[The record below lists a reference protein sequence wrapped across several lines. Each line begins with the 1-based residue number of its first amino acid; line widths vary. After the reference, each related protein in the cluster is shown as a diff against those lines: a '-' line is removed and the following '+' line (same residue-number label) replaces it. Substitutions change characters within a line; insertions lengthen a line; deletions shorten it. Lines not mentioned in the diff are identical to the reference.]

1 MTRRRHGWQRP
12 FHSLQIVGAVIFSVL
27 VGSFYVFL
35 GFFLGNRIAIITL
48 LSVFSFVVGSVI
60 VLFVRCTA
68 IDPTDKTS
76 AKKKRRGAKSKGVL
90 MKLRVKVVLS
100 QVVVRFFR
108 RLERKIL
115 RNFIRRTYLDP
126 WKSSVQLE
134 PLLPFP
140 LVMKDD
146 AVTPDPKEEEDDI
159 SYCSLCDLEV
169 KRSSK
174 HCRTCNRCVEGFDH
188 HCSWLNNCV
197 GKRNYTTF
205 ILLMV
210 FVLLMLMIEG
220 GTAVSVFVRCFVDKK
235 GIETELKRR
244 LHVEFPRWV
253 LATISVMLVLLTA
266 YGSAAMGQ
274 LFLFHVVLIRK
285 GMRSYDYILAMR
297 EENQFTEV
305 DPFDEL
311 DSSSD
316 ESSDFDSPERPTQT
330 LISKFMCRKT
340 NENHQKRLSIKV
352 EGDGRSPSSTLTNK
366 KPGFHVTINPWKL
379 ITLSSEKA
387 LQAAEKARE
396 RLRKTK
402 PVSEFGE
409 DSLKPLPLET
419 KFGLLLDP
427 DNNNTVLQPSIPAA
441 VKLHVSP
448 GKFSSPRR
456 RFSGSSSS
464 TTVPSPKQKYR
475 SNFDLKLTEVS
486 KELESYISRQVLCS
500 VIKQDGSEAS
510 PR

>member
-12 FHSLQIVGAVIFSVL
+12 LHPLQIVGAVIYSVL
-27 VGSFYVFL
+27 VAAFYVFL
-35 GFFLGNRIAIITL
+35 GFFLGNRIAVIVL
-48 LSVFSFVVGSVI
+48 LSVFSSVAVSVI

-76 AKKKRRGAKSKGVL
+76 AKKKRKDKSKGVL

-115 RNFIRRTYLDP
+115 RNFLRRTYLDP

-146 AVTPDPKEEEDDI
+146 DSVTPDPKEEDDI

-188 HCSWLNNCV
+188 HCRWLNNCV
-197 GKRNYTTF
+197 GKKNYTTF

-210 FVLLMLMIEG
+210 FVLLMLIIEG
-220 GTAVSVFVRCFVDKK
+220 GTALAVFVRCFVDRK
-235 GIETELKRR
+235 GMEMELKRR
-244 LHVEFPRWV
+244 LYVEFPQWA
-253 LATISVMLVLLTA
+253 LATISIILVLFTA

-285 GMRSYDYILAMR
+285 GMRTYDYILAMK

-316 ESSDFDSPERPTQT
+316 ESSDFDSPERLRPTF
-330 LISKFMCRKT
+330 ISKFMCRKA
-340 NENHQKRLSIKV
+340 NENQQRLSIKI
-352 EGDGRSPSSTLTNK
+352 EGDERSPSSTLINK
-366 KPGFHVTINPWKL
+366 KLGL
-379 ITLSSEKA
+379 
-387 LQAAEKARE
+387 LQAAEKAKE

-402 PVSEFGE
+402 PVSGTEE
-409 DSLKPLPLET
+409 NSLKPLPLET

-427 DNNNTVLQPSIPAA
+427 DNNNTVLQPSTTAA
-441 VKLHVSP
+441 VKLQVSP
-448 GKFSSPRR
+448 GRFSSPRR

-464 TTVPSPKQKYR
+464 TVPSPKQKYR
-475 SNFDLKLTEVS
+475 TNFDLKLTEVS
-486 KELESYISRQVLCS
+486 RELESYISRQVLCS

>member
-12 FHSLQIVGAVIFSVL
+12 FHPLQIVGAVIYSVL
-27 VGSFYVFL
+27 VAAFYVFI
-35 GFFLGNRIAIITL
+35 GFFLGNRIAIITI
-48 LSVFSFVVGSVI
+48 LSVFSFVAASVI

-76 AKKKRRGAKSKGVL
+76 ARRKRRAKSNAVL
-90 MKLRVKVVLS
+90 MKLRFKVVLS

-115 RNFIRRTYLDP
+115 RKFIRRTYLDP
-126 WKSSVQLE
+126 WSSSVQLE
-134 PLLPFP
+134 PLLQFP

-146 AVTPDPKEEEDDI
+146 AVTPDPKEEDDI

-188 HCSWLNNCV
+188 HCRWLNNCV

-220 GTAVSVFVRCFVDKK
+220 GTAIAVFVRCFVDKK
-235 GIETELKRR
+235 GMETELKRR
-244 LHVEFPRWV
+244 LYVEFPRWA
-253 LATISVMLVLLTA
+253 LATISVILVLLTA

-274 LFLFHVVLIRK
+274 LFFFHVLLIRK
-285 GMRSYDYILAMR
+285 GMRTYDYILAMR
-297 EENQFTEV
+297 EENQFAEV
-305 DPFDEL
+305 DAFDEL

-316 ESSDFDSPERPTQT
+316 ESSDFDSPERPRQT
-330 LISKFMCRKT
+330 FISKFMCSKT
-340 NENHQKRLSIKV
+340 DENQHKRLSIKI
-352 EGDGRSPSSTLTNK
+352 EGEERSPSSTLINK
-366 KPGFHVTINPWKL
+366 KPGFHVSINPWKL

-396 RLRKTK
+396 RLRKPK
-402 PVSEFGE
+402 PVSETEE

-427 DNNNTVLQPSIPAA
+427 DSNNNTTVLRPSTSAA
-441 VKLHVSP
+441 VKLQVSP

-464 TTVPSPKQKYR
+464 AVPSPKQKYR

>member
-12 FHSLQIVGAVIFSVL
+12 FHPLQIVGAVIYSVL
-27 VGSFYVFL
+27 VSAFYVFL

-48 LSVFSFVVGSVI
+48 LSVFSFVAVSVI

-76 AKKKRRGAKSKGVL
+76 ARKKRRAKSKGVL
-90 MKLRVKVVLS
+90 MKLRFKVVLS

-140 LVMKDD
+140 LVLKDD
-146 AVTPDPKEEEDDI
+146 AVTPDPKEEDDI

-188 HCSWLNNCV
+188 HCRWLNNCV

-220 GTAVSVFVRCFVDKK
+220 GTAIAIFVRCFVDKK
-235 GIETELKRR
+235 GMESELKTR
-244 LHVEFPRWV
+244 LYVEFPRWA

-285 GMRSYDYILAMR
+285 GMRTYDYILAMR
-297 EENQFTEV
+297 EENQFAEE

-316 ESSDFDSPERPTQT
+316 ESSDFDSPERPIHTT
-330 LISKFMCRKT
+330 FISKFMCRKT
-340 NENHQKRLSIKV
+340 NENQRRLSIKI
-352 EGDGRSPSSTLTNK
+352 EGDGLSPSSTQINNK
-366 KPGFHVTINPWKL
+366 KPGFHVSINPWKL

-396 RLRKTK
+396 RLRRPK
-402 PVSEFGE
+402 PVSETEE

-427 DNNNTVLQPSIPAA
+427 DNLPPSTSAA
-441 VKLHVSP
+441 VKLQVSP

-464 TTVPSPKQKYR
+464 STVSVPSPKQKYR

>member
-12 FHSLQIVGAVIFSVL
+12 FHPLQIVGAVIYSIL
-27 VGSFYVFL
+27 VAAFYVFL
-35 GFFLGNRIAIITL
+35 GLFLGNRIAIIAL
-48 LSVFSFVVGSVI
+48 VSVFSFVAVSVI

-76 AKKKRRGAKSKGVL
+76 ARKRRRSKSKGVL
-90 MKLRVKVVLS
+90 MKLRFKVVLS
-100 QVVVRFFR
+100 QVLVRFFR

-140 LVMKDD
+140 LVMNDD
-146 AVTPDPKEEEDDI
+146 DDSVTPDPKEEEDDL

-188 HCSWLNNCV
+188 HCRWLNNCV

-210 FVLLMLMIEG
+210 FVLLMLIIEG
-220 GTAVSVFVRCFVDKK
+220 GTAIAVFVRCFVDKK
-235 GIETELKRR
+235 GMETELKTR
-244 LHVEFPRWV
+244 LYVEFPRWA

-274 LFLFHVVLIRK
+274 LFIFHIVLIRK
-285 GMRSYDYILAMR
+285 GMRTYDYILAMR
-297 EENQFTEV
+297 EENQITEA

-316 ESSDFDSPERPTQT
+316 ESSDFDSPERPRQT
-330 LISKFMCRKT
+330 IISRFMCRKT
-340 NENHQKRLSIKV
+340 NENQQRLSIKI
-352 EGDGRSPSSTLTNK
+352 EGDDGVAPSSTLINK
-366 KPGFHVTINPWKL
+366 KPGLHVSINPWKL

-387 LQAAEKARE
+387 LQAAEKAKE
-396 RLRKTK
+396 RLRKAK
-402 PVSEFGE
+402 PVEE
-409 DSLKPLPLET
+409 DSIKPLPLET
-419 KFGLLLDP
+419 KFGLMLDQE
-427 DNNNTVLQPSIPAA
+427 TVLLQPSTSAA
-441 VKLHVSP
+441 VKLQVSP
-448 GKFSSPRR
+448 GRFSSPRR
-456 RFSGSSSS
+456 RFSGGSSSS
-464 TTVPSPKQKYR
+464 SAAVPSPKQKYR

-486 KELESYISRQVLCS
+486 RELESYISRQVLCS

>member
-12 FHSLQIVGAVIFSVL
+12 LHPLQIVGAVIYSVL
-27 VGSFYVFL
+27 VAAFYVFL
-35 GFFLGNRIAIITL
+35 GFFLGNRIAVIAL
-48 LSVFSFVVGSVI
+48 LSVFSSVAVSVI

-76 AKKKRRGAKSKGVL
+76 AKKKRKDKSKGVL

-115 RNFIRRTYLDP
+115 RNFLRRTYLDP

-146 AVTPDPKEEEDDI
+146 DSVTPDPKEEDDI

-188 HCSWLNNCV
+188 HCRWLNNCV
-197 GKRNYTTF
+197 GKKNYTTF

-210 FVLLMLMIEG
+210 FVLLMLIIEG
-220 GTAVSVFVRCFVDKK
+220 GTALAVFVRCFVDKK
-235 GIETELKRR
+235 GMEMELKRR
-244 LHVEFPRWV
+244 LYVAFPQWA
-253 LATISVMLVLLTA
+253 LATISIILVLFTA

-285 GMRSYDYILAMR
+285 GMRTYDYILAMK

-316 ESSDFDSPERPTQT
+316 ESSDFDSPERLRPTF
-330 LISKFMCRKT
+330 ISKFMCRKA
-340 NENHQKRLSIKV
+340 NENQQRLSIKI
-352 EGDGRSPSSTLTNK
+352 EGDERSPSSTLINK
-366 KPGFHVTINPWKL
+366 KPGFHVSINPWKL

-387 LQAAEKARE
+387 LQAAEKAKE

-402 PVSEFGE
+402 PVSGAEE

-427 DNNNTVLQPSIPAA
+427 DNNNTPTA
-441 VKLHVSP
+441 VKLQVSP

-464 TTVPSPKQKYR
+464 TVPSPKQKYR
-475 SNFDLKLTEVS
+475 TNFDLKLTEVS
-486 KELESYISRQVLCS
+486 RELESYISRQVLCS

>member
-12 FHSLQIVGAVIFSVL
+12 LHPLQIVGAVIYSVL
-27 VGSFYVFL
+27 VAAFYVFL
-35 GFFLGNRIAIITL
+35 GFFLGNRIANISL
-48 LSVFSFVVGSVI
+48 LSVYSFVAVSVI

-76 AKKKRRGAKSKGVL
+76 AKKKRKDKSKGVL
-90 MKLRVKVVLS
+90 MKLRFKVVLS

-115 RNFIRRTYLDP
+115 RNFLRRTYLDP

-146 AVTPDPKEEEDDI
+146 DSVTPDPKEEDDI

-188 HCSWLNNCV
+188 HCRWLNNCV
-197 GKRNYTTF
+197 GKKNYTTF

-210 FVLLMLMIEG
+210 FVLLMLIIEG
-220 GTAVSVFVRCFVDKK
+220 GTAIAVFVRCFVDKK
-235 GIETELKRR
+235 GMEIELKRR
-244 LHVEFPRWV
+244 LYVEFPQWA
-253 LATISVMLVLLTA
+253 LATISIILVLFTA

-285 GMRSYDYILAMR
+285 GMRTYDYILAMK
-297 EENQFTEV
+297 EENQFAEV

-316 ESSDFDSPERPTQT
+316 ESSDFDSPERSRPTF
-330 LISKFMCRKT
+330 ISKFMCRKA
-340 NENHQKRLSIKV
+340 NENQHRLSIKI
-352 EGDGRSPSSTLTNK
+352 EGDERSPSSTVINK
-366 KPGFHVTINPWKL
+366 KPGFHVSINPWKL

-387 LQAAEKARE
+387 LQAAEKAKE
-396 RLRKTK
+396 RLRKAK
-402 PVSEFGE
+402 PVSGTEE

-427 DNNNTVLQPSIPAA
+427 DNNNTVLPPSTTAA
-441 VKLHVSP
+441 VKLQVSP
-448 GKFSSPRR
+448 GRFSSPRR

-464 TTVPSPKQKYR
+464 TVPSPKQKYR

-486 KELESYISRQVLCS
+486 RELESYISRQVLCS

>member
-12 FHSLQIVGAVIFSVL
+12 LHPLQIVGAVIYSVL
-27 VGSFYVFL
+27 VTAFYVFL
-35 GFFLGNRIAIITL
+35 GFFLGNRIAIIVL
-48 LSVFSFVVGSVI
+48 LSVFSFVAVSVI

-76 AKKKRRGAKSKGVL
+76 AKKKRKAKSKGVL

-146 AVTPDPKEEEDDI
+146 SVTPDPKEEEDDI

-188 HCSWLNNCV
+188 HCRWLNNCV
-197 GKRNYTTF
+197 GKKNYTMF
-205 ILLMV
+205 ILLMI
-210 FVLLMLMIEG
+210 FVLLMLIIEG
-220 GTAVSVFVRCFVDKK
+220 GTAIAVFVRCFVDKK
-235 GIETELKRR
+235 GMEIELKRR
-244 LHVEFPRWV
+244 LYVEFPRWA
-253 LATISVMLVLLTA
+253 LATISVMLVLFTA
-266 YGSAAMGQ
+266 YGAAAMGQ

-285 GMRSYDYILAMR
+285 GMRTYDYILAMR
-297 EENQFTEV
+297 EENQLTEV

-316 ESSDFDSPERPTQT
+316 ESSDFDSPERSTRQT
-330 LISKFMCRKT
+330 FISKFMCKKA
-340 NENHQKRLSIKV
+340 NENQQKRLSIKI
-352 EGDGRSPSSTLTNK
+352 EGDNERSPSSTLTNK
-366 KPGFHVTINPWKL
+366 KPSFHVSINPWKL

-387 LQAAEKARE
+387 LQAAEKAKE
-396 RLRKTK
+396 RLRKAK
-402 PVSEFGE
+402 PVSETEE

-419 KFGLLLDP
+419 KFGLLLNP
-427 DNNNTVLQPSIPAA
+427 DTVLPPSSTSAA
-441 VKLHVSP
+441 VKLQVSP
-448 GKFSSPRR
+448 GRFSSPRR
-456 RFSGSSSS
+456 RLSGSSS
-464 TTVPSPKQKYR
+464 SPKQKYR

-486 KELESYISRQVLCS
+486 RELESYISRQVLCS

>member
-12 FHSLQIVGAVIFSVL
+12 FHPLQIVGAVIYSVL
-27 VGSFYVFL
+27 VTTFYVFL
-35 GFFLGNRIAIITL
+35 GFFVGNRIAIISL
-48 LSVFSFVVGSVI
+48 LSVFSFVAGSVI

-76 AKKKRRGAKSKGVL
+76 AKRKRKSKSKGVL
-90 MKLRVKVVLS
+90 MKLRFKVVLS
-100 QVVVRFFR
+100 QVVMRFFR

-115 RNFIRRTYLDP
+115 RSFLRRTYLDP
-126 WKSSVQLE
+126 WKSSVQNE

-146 AVTPDPKEEEDDI
+146 DDAFTPDPKEEDDI

-188 HCSWLNNCV
+188 HCRWLNNCV

-210 FVLLMLMIEG
+210 FVLLMLIIEG
-220 GTAVSVFVRCFVDKK
+220 GTAIAIFVRCFVDKK
-235 GIETELKRR
+235 GMETDLKRR
-244 LHVEFPRWV
+244 LYVEFPRWA
-253 LATISVMLVLLTA
+253 LATISVFLILLTA

-285 GMRSYDYILAMR
+285 GMRTYDYILAMR

-316 ESSDFDSPERPTQT
+316 ESSDYDSPERPRQT
-330 LISKFMCRKT
+330 FISKFMCKKA
-340 NENHQKRLSIKV
+340 NENQQRLSIKI
-352 EGDGRSPSSTLTNK
+352 EGDGVSPSSTLINK
-366 KPGFHVTINPWKL
+366 KPGFHVSINPWKL

-387 LQAAEKARE
+387 LQAAEKAKE
-396 RLRKTK
+396 RLRKPK
-402 PVSEFGE
+402 PEE

-427 DNNNTVLQPSIPAA
+427 DSNNNTVLPPSTS
-441 VKLHVSP
+441 KLQVSP

-464 TTVPSPKQKYR
+464 LVPSPKQKYR

-486 KELESYISRQVLCS
+486 RELESYISRQVLCS

>member
-1 MTRRRHGWQRP
+1 MTIRRHGWQRP
-12 FHSLQIVGAVIFSVL
+12 LDSLQIVGAVIYSVL
-27 VGSFYVFL
+27 VSSFYVFL

-48 LSVFSFVVGSVI
+48 LSVFSFVAASVI

-76 AKKKRRGAKSKGVL
+76 ARKKRRSKSKGVL
-90 MKLRVKVVLS
+90 MKLKFKVVLS
-100 QVVVRFFR
+100 QVFMRFFR

-115 RNFIRRTYLDP
+115 RNFLKRTYLDP

-146 AVTPDPKEEEDDI
+146 DAVTPDPKEEDDI

-188 HCSWLNNCV
+188 HCRWLNNCV

-210 FVLLMLMIEG
+210 FVLLMLIIEG
-220 GTAVSVFVRCFVDKK
+220 GTAIAIFVRCFVDKK
-235 GIETELKRR
+235 GMETELKRR
-244 LHVEFPRWV
+244 LYVEFPRWA

-285 GMRSYDYILAMR
+285 GMRTYDYILAMR
-297 EENQFTEV
+297 EESQLTEV

-316 ESSDFDSPERPTQT
+316 ESSDFDSPERPRETF
-330 LISKFMCRKT
+330 ISKFMCRKT
-340 NENHQKRLSIKV
+340 NEKQQRLSIKI
-352 EGDGRSPSSTLTNK
+352 EGDRLPPSPTLINK
-366 KPGFHVTINPWKL
+366 KPGFHVSINPWKL

-387 LQAAEKARE
+387 LQAAEKAKE
-396 RLRKTK
+396 RMRKSKT
-402 PVSEFGE
+402 VSVTGE
-409 DSLKPLPLET
+409 DSLKPLPSET
-419 KFGLLLDP
+419 KFGLLLDQG
-427 DNNNTVLQPSIPAA
+427 NNKTSTSAA
-441 VKLHVSP
+441 VKLQVSP
-448 GKFSSPRR
+448 GRFSSPRR

-464 TTVPSPKQKYR
+464 FSSTVPSPKQKYR

-486 KELESYISRQVLCS
+486 RDLESYISRQVLCS